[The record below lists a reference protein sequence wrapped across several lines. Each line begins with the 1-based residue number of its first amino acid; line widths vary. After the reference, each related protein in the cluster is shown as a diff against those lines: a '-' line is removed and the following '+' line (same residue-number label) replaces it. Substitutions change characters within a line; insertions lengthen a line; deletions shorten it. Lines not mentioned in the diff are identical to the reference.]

1 MTQRTKSKKTALPKH
16 VRTIETAKTT
26 QGLVFIGDP
35 HVWSHKPGRRRD
47 TDYLGTI
54 LNKIIWIAQYCNQ
67 HNLYPIILGD
77 LLDDS
82 QDNDLHMM
90 SRLVDALQHF
100 ENKPLVLVGNHD
112 ISEKT
117 LTPGTVL
124 HLLHHTGQI
133 EAIIQNGP
141 HCIIPIDNGTGL
153 QNILLGGTPYGEA
166 IPLSLQKWS
175 GLVGETT
182 HEEIQEHLGVDRVV
196 WITHEDLA
204 FDSSYPNSVALHPI
218 MGVDISVNGHMHRT
232 QKPVQ
237 KGKTAWYNPGNIN
250 RLTIDLIDQ
259 PPKIWVY
266 RADGQMEVGADGLEV
281 PLIEGVAVPH
291 VAGPEIL
298 SLEGR
303 ISTMEQNAVSSDD
316 VDNVEQDN
324 QDEGLLSKFVQH
336 MKNDERTARS
346 DDGVFLA
353 GVIQEEFNTIKPP
366 PAVQSI
372 VSRLFERALIQH
384 RGQQ

>member
-1 MTQRTKSKKTALPKH
+1 MTQRTKSKKHALPKY
-16 VRTIETAKTT
+16 VRMIETV
-26 QGLVFIGDP
+26 QPLSGLVFIGDP

-47 TDYLGTI
+47 VDYLGTI
-54 LNKIIWIAQYCNQ
+54 LNKIIWIAEYCNE
-67 HNLYPIILGD
+67 NNFYPIILGD

-100 ENKPLVLVGNHD
+100 KNKPLVLVGNHD

-141 HCIIPIDNGTGL
+141 HCILQVQNSVGT
-153 QNILLGGTPYGEA
+153 QNILLGGTPYGEP
-166 IPLSLQKWS
+166 IPLSLHKWS
-175 GLVGETT
+175 GIVGEAN
-182 HEEIQEHLGVDRVV
+182 HDEIKQHLGVDRVV
-196 WITHEDLA
+196 WITHDDLA
-204 FDSSYPNSVALHPI
+204 FDSSYPNSIALHPI
-218 MGVDISVNGHMHRT
+218 VGVDISVNGHMHRT

-237 KGKTAWYNPGNIN
+237 KGETTWYNPGNIN

-259 PPKIWVY
+259 APKIWVY
-266 RADGQMEVGADGLEV
+266 RADDQTEIGADGLAV
-281 PLIEGVAVPH
+281 PFIEGIVIPH
-291 VAGPEIL
+291 VPGAEIL

-303 ISTMEQNAVSSDD
+303 ISTLEQNALTVEHEPEIL
-316 VDNVEQDN
+316 VDNS
-324 QDEGLLSKFVQH
+324 LLSQFVQH
-336 MKNDERTARS
+336 IKNDERIART

-353 GVIQEEFNTIKPP
+353 GVIQEEFEAIKPP
-366 PAVQSI
+366 QTVQNI
-372 VSRLFERALIQH
+372 VSRLFERALVQH

>member
-1 MTQRTKSKKTALPKH
+1 MTQRTKHKHALPKH
-16 VRTIETAKTT
+16 VRKIQTKQPLA
-26 QGLVFIGDP
+26 GLVFIGDP

-47 TDYLGTI
+47 VDYLGTI
-54 LNKIIWIAQYCNQ
+54 LNKIIWIAEYCNT
-67 HNLYPIILGD
+67 HNVYPIILGD

-90 SRLVDALQHF
+90 SRLVEALQHF
-100 ENKPLVLVGNHD
+100 QNKPLVLVGNHD

-141 HCIIPIDNGTGL
+141 HCIFEIDNGTGA
-153 QNILLGGTPYGEA
+153 QQILVGGTPYNET
-166 IPLSLQKWS
+166 IPMSLHKWS
-175 GLVGETT
+175 GIVGEAT
-182 HEEIQEHLGVDRVV
+182 HDSIKQHLGVDRVV
-196 WITHEDLA
+196 WITHDDLA
-204 FDSSYPNSVALHPI
+204 FDSSYPNSIALHPI

-237 KGKTAWYNPGNIN
+237 KGATAWYNPGNIN

-259 PPKIWVY
+259 EPKIWVY
-266 RADGQMEVGADGLEV
+266 RADDQTEMGADGLSV
-281 PLIEGVAVPH
+281 PLIEGIVVPH
-291 VAGPEIL
+291 IPGAEIL

-303 ISTMEQNAVSSDD
+303 ISTLEQNAST
-316 VDNVEQDN
+316 VEHDTEASN
-324 QDEGLLSKFVQH
+324 HDESLLSQFVQH
-336 MKNDERTARS
+336 IKNDQHIART

-353 GVIQEEFNTIKPP
+353 GVIQEEFDTLKPP
-366 PAVQSI
+366 QAVQNI
-372 VSRLFERALIQH
+372 VSRLFERALVQH